1 MNEVIP
7 VNLFS
12 KQVKRKKMIQTAP
25 FEQYTQ
31 EYEAWFDKYQAVYE
45 SELIAIKDQMLKLP
59 QNIRGVEIGV
69 GSGRF
74 AGPLGI
80 KDGVEPAEE
89 MRLLAAKRGI
99 EVMDAK
105 GERLPYADLQF
116 DFALFVT
123 VCHLENPLAA
133 FKESHR
139 ILKPGGSII
148 VGFIDKELPIGQEYQ
163 ERRST
168 SRFYRR
174 ANFYTVD
181 RVSKML
187 NDAGFRNL
195 DFIQTLFGGL
205 DEIKDVESP
214 KPGYGEGSFVVVK
227 ADKKK

>member
-1 MNEVIP
+1 
-7 VNLFS
+7 
-12 KQVKRKKMIQTAP
+12 MIQTAP

>member
-1 MNEVIP
+1 
-7 VNLFS
+7 
-12 KQVKRKKMIQTAP
+12 MIQTAP

-31 EYEAWFDKYQAVYE
+31 EYEAWFDKYQSVYE

-89 MRLLAAKRGI
+89 MRLLAVKRGI

-105 GERLPYADLQF
+105 GERLPYADMQF

-123 VCHLENPLAA
+123 ICHLQNPLIA
-133 FKESHR
+133 FKEAHR

-148 VGFIDKELPIGQEYQ
+148 GGFLDKDRPIAKEY
-163 ERRST
+163 EARRST
-168 SRFYRR
+168 SRFYRH
-174 ANFYTVD
+174 ANFYDVD

-195 DFIQTLFGGL
+195 DIVQTLFGEL

-214 KPGYGEGSFVVVK
+214 KPGYGEGSFVVIK